1 MALAATS
8 KVGVGPG
15 VKTLAQRSSTNEP
28 IIPDYASGRVT
39 GGEKARETDSVSETG
54 VCNFAL

>member
-1 MALAATS
+1 M
-8 KVGVGPG
+8 GPG